1 MTLDNF
7 ENLVEAKIIERGL
20 EYYKDGDVAKVEK
33 VGEGEY
39 NAVVFGTSLYEVYVK
54 ITDKIIVESFCSCPY
69 DWGDTCKHEV
79 AVYYKLRSSEF
90 VDTGEKVSKFLSD
103 LNDDTLRRFVSN
115 LLKKDR
121 EFRQN
126 FLREFD
132 KDFEEDDFEEFER
145 FDEYNY

>member
-1 MTLDNF
+1 MTLDDF
-7 ENLVEAKIIERGL
+7 EKLVESKIVGRGF
-20 EYYKDGDVAKVEK
+20 EYFKDGDVAKVEK

-54 ITDKIIVESFCSCPY
+54 ITDGIIVESFCSCPY

-79 AVYYKLRSSEF
+79 AVYYKLRKSDFADTSSEINEIF
-90 VDTGEKVSKFLSD
+90 DNLH
-103 LNDDTLRRFVSN
+103 DDALRRFVSN

-132 KDFEEDDFEEFER
+132 EDFKEDDFDEFEQ
-145 FDEYNY
+145 FDEHYY

>member
-7 ENLVEAKIIERGL
+7 EKFVEQKIVGRGF
-20 EYYKDGDVAKVEK
+20 EYYKGGDVAKIEK
-33 VGEGEY
+33 VSENEF

-54 ITDKIIVESFCSCPY
+54 ITDKIIVESFCNCPY

-79 AVYYKLRSSEF
+79 AVYYKLRKGEF
-90 VDTGEKVSKFLSD
+90 VETGEKIKEIFDNLHD
-103 LNDDTLRRFVSN
+103 NALRRFVSN

-121 EFRQN
+121 RFRN
-126 FLREFD
+126 EFLREFD
-132 KDFEEDDFEEFER
+132 EDFEEDEFDEFEN